1 MNTHPEEVLKKI
13 WGYSAFRPLQAD
25 IIQSIL
31 AGRDTLA
38 LLPTG
43 GGKSLCYQV
52 PAMCRDGLCL
62 VISPLLA
69 LMKDQVDALKAKKIK
84 AYAVNS
90 TMSHRAIDIALDNCV
105 NDDVKFLYV
114 SPERLS
120 TPMFKERFR
129 NMKVN
134 CVAID
139 EAHCISQWGY
149 DFRPSYLQIAEIRE
163 LQPNVPFIALTATA
177 TKKVRED
184 IIEKLQLG
192 KPSVFCASFTR
203 TNLSLAVRQTE
214 DKLQKITDVFRAVPG
229 TGIVYVRSRNRA
241 KDLSV
246 YLNRIGFSA
255 EYYHA
260 GLSADSRARRQEAW
274 IKNEVRIMVA
284 TNAFGMGI
292 DKSDVRTVV
301 HFDLPENL
309 ESYYQE
315 AGRAGR
321 DGKKSYAVILLHPGD
336 VALLEKAFE
345 TAHPPV
351 DFIRRVYQGLAN
363 YYKIAAGSGA
373 FNTFDFDF
381 EHFCNT
387 YKLAPAETFH
397 ALKKLA
403 EEGFIDLSEGVF
415 QPARVMFQTTK
426 EQLYDF
432 QVKNARFD
440 PFIKLM
446 LRLYGAE
453 LFNNFININPQ
464 QMARML
470 NLHSREVEKMLQN
483 LHNSSIILYEKAH
496 DKPQITF
503 LTSRYDARE
512 LPLNIRQMRE
522 RKELKKQQMQWMVK
536 YAEQDQQCRALFMNA
551 YFDENSKPCGKCDVC
566 LKDKNKTSSIDKYGS
581 IKGLIYAELA
591 QKPCALQDLG
601 RLFEDLE
608 KDAFTSIIREL
619 IDAGEL
625 FINSEGKIDI
635 K

>member
-1 MNTHPEEVLKKI
+1 MYKHPEEVLKKI
-13 WGYSAFRPLQAD
+13 WGYPAFRPLQTE
-25 IIQSIL
+25 IIQSLLSDSDI
-31 AGRDTLA
+31 LA

-129 NMKVN
+129 QMKVN
-134 CVAID
+134 CIAID

-149 DFRPSYLQIAEIRE
+149 DFRPSYLNIAEIRE
-163 LQPNVPFIALTATA
+163 LQPAVPFIALTATA
-177 TKKVRED
+177 TKKVRDD
-184 IIEKLQLG
+184 IVEKLQLV
-192 KPSVFCASFTR
+192 KPKIFCASFTR
-203 TNLSLAVRQTE
+203 TNLSLAVRKTE

-241 KDLSV
+241 RDISV
-246 YLNRIGFSA
+246 FLNRKGYSA

-260 GLSADSRARRQEAW
+260 GLSADNRARRQEAW

-301 HFDLPENL
+301 HYDLPENL

-336 VALLEKAFE
+336 VELLEKAFE

-351 DFIRRVYQGLAN
+351 DLIRRVYQGLAN

-415 QPARVMFQTTK
+415 QPARAMFQAGK
-426 EQLYDF
+426 DLLYDF

-453 LFNNFININPQ
+453 LFNNLININPQ
-464 QMARML
+464 KMARML
-470 NLHSREVEKMLQN
+470 NLHSREIEKMLQN
-483 LHNSSIILYEKAH
+483 LHNSSILMYEKAH

-503 LTSRYDARE
+503 LTPRYDARE
-512 LPLNIRQMRE
+512 LPLNLRQMKE
-522 RKELKKQQMQWMVK
+522 RKELKKQQLQWMVK
-536 YAEQDQQCRALFMNA
+536 YATQDQQCRALFMNA
-551 YFDENSKPCGKCDVC
+551 YFDENSKPCGKCDIC
-566 LKDKNKTSSIDKYGS
+566 LAAKNTMYSIEKHGE
-581 IKGLIYAELA
+581 IKGKIYSELA
-591 QKPCALQDLG
+591 QKPCTMKELSQI
-601 RLFEDLE
+601 FEDFE
-608 KDAFTSIIREL
+608 KEAFTSVIREL
-619 IDAGEL
+619 LDAGEL
-625 FINSEGKIDI
+625 FINTEGRIDV